1 MINYYHKKIS
11 KYLNSSSKILYLGV
25 TFKENCPDFRNSKT
39 TEIYSILNSKKMNLT
54 IVDPYLSLEIKNKFG
69 MTYSDVPDEQMTEL
83 EEFIKY
89 VCDNPR

>member
-1 MINYYHKKIS
+1 MNDENKKKIWKLIQS
-11 KYLNSSSKILYLGV
+11 AGDELKGKLPEHSSHPKG
-25 TFKENCPDFRNSKT
+25 RN
-39 TEIYSILNSKKMNLT
+39 
-54 IVDPYLSLEIKNKFG
+54 PYAHVALEIKNKFG

>member
-1 MINYYHKKIS
+1 MNEENKKKIW
-11 KYLNSSSKILYLGV
+11 KLIQLAGDKLKGKLPEHSSHPKG
-25 TFKENCPDFRNSKT
+25 RN
-39 TEIYSILNSKKMNLT
+39 
-54 IVDPYLSLEIKNKFG
+54 PYAHVALEIKNKFG